1 MAVFLL
7 IKIDD
12 LLVISIVGF
21 WQRAKILNL
30 NPWLWAVIVLLSYL
44 VSQFIVG
51 IVIGLS
57 KPELLVKEGLIMV
70 IGIVV
75 SIVALIIAWLIMERQ
90 GKIKKE
96 VKRTTNAEI
105 LDDNFFA
112 KD

>member
-1 MAVFLL
+1 M
-7 IKIDD
+7 I
-12 LLVISIVGF
+12 LLVISTVAF
-21 WQRAKILNL
+21 WQRAKSLNL
-30 NPWLWAVIVLLSYL
+30 NPWLWAVIGFLSYL
-44 VSQFIVG
+44 GSQFIAG

-57 KPELLVKEGLIMV
+57 KPELLDKEGLIMI

-75 SIVALIIAWLIMERQ
+75 SIVAVIIAWLIMERQ

-96 VKRTTNAEI
+96 AKSTSNADI

>member
-1 MAVFLL
+1 MILL
-7 IKIDD
+7 I
-12 LLVISIVGF
+12 ISIVGF

-30 NPWLWAVIVLLSYL
+30 NPWLWTVIALLSYL
-44 VSQFIVG
+44 GSQFIAGV
-51 IVIGLS
+51 IIGLS
-57 KPELLVKEGLIMV
+57 NPELLDKEGLIMI

-75 SIVALIIAWLIMERQ
+75 SIIALIIAWLIMERQ

-96 VKRTTNAEI
+96 VKSKSNADI